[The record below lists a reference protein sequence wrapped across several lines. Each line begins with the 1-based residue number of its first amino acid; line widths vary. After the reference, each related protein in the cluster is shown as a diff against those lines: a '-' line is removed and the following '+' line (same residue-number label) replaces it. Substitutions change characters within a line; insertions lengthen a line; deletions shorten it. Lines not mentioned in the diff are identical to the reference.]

1 MARELKPISFNS
13 NTKSDK
19 EILDYIDEL
28 GVSFGSYVK
37 LLIRKDMRA
46 EVSLKEINDH
56 SEIAEQLKELVSVL
70 KNNNININADNVK
83 NIGNTDEIIESEKER
98 KQRIAMENFM
108 NMGGK

>member
-1 MARELKPISFNS
+1 MARELKPISFNPE
-13 NTKSDK
+13 TKSDK

-37 LLIRKDMRA
+37 LLIRKDMR
-46 EVSLKEINDH
+46 VGSSLKEVNDN
-56 SEIAEQLKELVSVL
+56 SGEIAEQLKELVSVL
-70 KNNNININADNVK
+70 KNNDININNNMK
-83 NIGNTDEIIESEKER
+83 NIDNTDKITESEDER

>member
-13 NTKSDK
+13 DTKSDK

-28 GVSFGSYVK
+28 GVAFGSYVK
-37 LLIRKDMRA
+37 LLIRKDMRSG
-46 EVSLKEINDH
+46 VSLNELNGH

-83 NIGNTDEIIESEKER
+83 NMGNTDEIIESEEER

>member
-1 MARELKPISFNS
+1 MARELKPISFNPD
-13 NTKSDK
+13 TKADK

-37 LLIRKDMRA
+37 LLIRKDMRSG
-46 EVSLKEINDH
+46 VSLNELNGNN
-56 SEIAEQLKELVSVL
+56 EIAEQLKELVSVL

-83 NIGNTDEIIESEKER
+83 NMGNTDEIIESEEER

>member
-1 MARELKPISFNS
+1 MARELKPISFNPD
-13 NTKSDK
+13 TKSDK

-46 EVSLKEINDH
+46 GSSLKGLNDN

-70 KNNNININADNVK
+70 KNI
-83 NIGNTDEIIESEKER
+83 NTDTKKMTYETDETKENEKEK
-98 KQRIAMENFM
+98 KQRLAMENFM

>member
-1 MARELKPISFNS
+1 MARELKPISFNPD
-13 NTKSDK
+13 TKSDK

-37 LLIRKDMRA
+37 LLIRKDMRSG
-46 EVSLKEINDH
+46 VSLNELNGNN
-56 SEIAEQLKELVSVL
+56 EIAEQLKELVSVL
-70 KNNNININADNVK
+70 KNNNININADNIK
-83 NIGNTDEIIESEKER
+83 NMDNTDEIIESEEER

>member
-1 MARELKPISFNS
+1 MARELKPISFNPD
-13 NTKSDK
+13 TKSDK

-46 EVSLKEINDH
+46 GSSLKELNDN

-70 KNNNININADNVK
+70 KNI
-83 NIGNTDEIIESEKER
+83 NTDTKKMTYETKENEKEK
-98 KQRIAMENFM
+98 KQRLAMENFM

>member
-1 MARELKPISFNS
+1 MARELKPISFNPD
-13 NTKSDK
+13 TKSDK

-46 EVSLKEINDH
+46 GSSLKGLNDN

-70 KNNNININADNVK
+70 KNI
-83 NIGNTDEIIESEKER
+83 NTDTKKMTYETYETKENEKEK
-98 KQRIAMENFM
+98 KQRLAMENFM

>member
-1 MARELKPISFNS
+1 MARELKPISFNPD
-13 NTKSDK
+13 TKSDK

-46 EVSLKEINDH
+46 GVSLNELNGNN
-56 SEIAEQLKELVSVL
+56 EIAEQLKELVSVL
-70 KNNNININADNVK
+70 KNNNININADNMK
-83 NIGNTDEIIESEKER
+83 NMDNTDEIIESEEER

-108 NMGGK
+108 SMGGK

>member
-13 NTKSDK
+13 DNKADK

-46 EVSLKEINDH
+46 GSSLKELNDH

-70 KNNNININADNVK
+70 KHNNININADNVK
-83 NIGNTDEIIESEKER
+83 NMDNTDEIIESEEER

>member
-1 MARELKPISFNS
+1 MARELKPISFNPD
-13 NTKSDK
+13 TKSDK

-37 LLIRKDMRA
+37 LLIRKDMRSG
-46 EVSLKEINDH
+46 VSLNELNGH

-70 KNNNININADNVK
+70 KDNNININNDNVK
-83 NIGNTDEIIESEKER
+83 KMGNTDGIIESEEER

>member
-1 MARELKPISFNS
+1 MARELKPISFNPD
-13 NTKSDK
+13 TKSDK

-37 LLIRKDMRA
+37 LLIRKDMRSG
-46 EVSLKEINDH
+46 VSLNELNGH

-70 KNNNININADNVK
+70 KNNNININNDNVK
-83 NIGNTDEIIESEKER
+83 NMENTDGIIESEEER

>member
-1 MARELKPISFNS
+1 MARELKPISFNPD
-13 NTKSDK
+13 TKSDK

-37 LLIRKDMRA
+37 LLIRKDMRSGS
-46 EVSLKEINDH
+46 SLKQLNDN

-70 KNNNININADNVK
+70 KNNNITINTDTK
-83 NIGNTDEIIESEKER
+83 KMIYETDEIKESEKEK
-98 KQRIAMENFM
+98 KQRLAMENFM

>member
-1 MARELKPISFNS
+1 MARELKPISFNPD
-13 NTKSDK
+13 TKSDK

-37 LLIRKDMRA
+37 LLIRKDMRSG
-46 EVSLKEINDH
+46 VSLNELNDH

-70 KNNNININADNVK
+70 KNNNININNDNVK
-83 NIGNTDEIIESEKER
+83 NMENTDGIIESEEER
-98 KQRIAMENFM
+98 KQRIAMENLM